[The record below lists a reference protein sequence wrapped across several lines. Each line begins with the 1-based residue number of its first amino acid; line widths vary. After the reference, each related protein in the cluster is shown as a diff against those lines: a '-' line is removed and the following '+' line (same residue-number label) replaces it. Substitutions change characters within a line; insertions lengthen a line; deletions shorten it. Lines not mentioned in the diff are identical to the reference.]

1 MSLDYSPNFWEPNA
15 ERHRERRI
23 KNGGQEEGERRMNEV
38 YLKERS
44 HIWRRRLGPPLWLGE
59 ELSQTNLS
67 LVPMQESCLWNLNA
81 MAPLRTLLYV
91 DRGVHVFAD
100 EKRISTA
107 QSSKTAVSNSSNTYG
122 LAYFLILTA
131 TPQGRCYFPLQWV
144 RTLRNREVARL
155 A

>member
-23 KNGGQEEGERRMNEV
+23 NNGGQEEGERRV
-38 YLKERS
+38 KERS

-107 QSSKTAVSNSSNTYG
+107 QSSKTAVSDSSNTYG
-122 LAYFLILTA
+122 LACFLILTA
-131 TPQGRCYFPLQWV
+131 TPQGRCYLPLQWV
-144 RTLRNREVARL
+144 RKLRNREVAQL